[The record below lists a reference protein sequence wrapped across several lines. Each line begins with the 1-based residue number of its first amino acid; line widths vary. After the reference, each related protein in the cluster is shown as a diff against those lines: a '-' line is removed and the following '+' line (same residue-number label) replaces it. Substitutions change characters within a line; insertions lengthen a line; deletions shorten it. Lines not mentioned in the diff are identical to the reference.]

1 MGMPEGSKRHR
12 RREHQP
18 GWKGFRV
25 DLRSSW
31 SHLFRRSSRDHKR
44 FVYLVLLIGITL
56 RIARLGGPVTYDE
69 ALTYVNYSSHSFGF
83 LFSDYMFTSNHILHS
98 ALVRISTLIFG
109 VHLWSLR
116 LPALIAGILVMPLF
130 YAFVRALFNRHI
142 ALIGLCLI
150 AVSGPLVEYSAM
162 ARGYS
167 LTWFFMVCSLL
178 AARHFVKHEN
188 SVSVVVMAIFC
199 ALGMW
204 AAPVMI
210 YPALMIF
217 IWAFFMLVTNY
228 QSTVR
233 RRTVKLVGSFLL
245 FMVLTLLFYSPVM
258 IRHSMDQLIHHPSL
272 VDNTWA
278 VFVNTQQDRAFDL
291 WAYFTGTA
299 TTLLTFLGAIG
310 VFYSAYASLKYRLL
324 LFGMIFAS
332 VPLVILQ
339 RMVAPPAAWIFCLFV
354 LHLGTAIGA
363 FYLMKL
369 VQDRLAPSFSKPQRT
384 LVAGLFM
391 LVVFGWYGVRG
402 EGDPV
407 ERFPEAGDAADWI
420 IKDTK
425 PGDRVYVALPWDA
438 PVEFRL
444 ACDRGDSQVF
454 NGKPADDGTTYVL
467 VAPGAGQTPL
477 GVMND
482 DDQGSAAQPK
492 LHLVKNWKR
501 LELYSDRP

>member
-1 MGMPEGSKRHR
+1 MPEGSKRRH

-18 GWKGFRV
+18 GWSGFRA
-25 DLRSSW
+25 DLYSSW
-31 SHLFRRSSRDHKR
+31 GHLFRRSSTDHKR
-44 FVYLVLLIGITL
+44 FVYVVLLIGIIL
-56 RIARLGGPVTYDE
+56 RIARMDGPVTYDE

-98 ALVRISTLIFG
+98 AFVRISTLIFG

-130 YAFVRALFNRHI
+130 YAYVRALFNRHI
-142 ALIGLCLI
+142 AVIALCLV
-150 AVSGPLVEYSAM
+150 AVNGPLVEYSAM
-162 ARGYS
+162 ATGYS
-167 LTWFFMVCSLL
+167 LTWFFMACSLL

-188 SVSVVVMAIFC
+188 SVSAVMMAVFC

-233 RRTVKLVGSFLL
+233 RRAIKLVGSFLL
-245 FMVLTLLFYSPVM
+245 FSTLSFLFYSPVI
-258 IRHSMDQLIHHPSL
+258 IRHSLDQLIHHPSL

-299 TTLLTFLGAIG
+299 STTLAFLGAIG
-310 VFYSAYASLKYRLL
+310 VCYSAYASLKYRLL
-324 LFGMIFAS
+324 LFAMIIGT
-332 VPLVILQ
+332 VPLVLMQ

-363 FYLMKL
+363 FYLVKL
-369 VQDRLAPSFSKPQRT
+369 VQDKMAPRFSKPQRT
-384 LVAGLFM
+384 LVAGLVM
-391 LVVFGWYGVRG
+391 MVVFGWYGVRG

-407 ERFPEAGDAADWI
+407 ERFPEADDAAAWI
-420 IKDTK
+420 IKDTE
-425 PGDRVYVALPWDA
+425 PMDRVYVAFPWDA
-438 PVEFRL
+438 PLKFAV
-444 ACDRGDSQVF
+444 ACDHGDAQIF
-454 NGKPADDGTTYVL
+454 NAKHAAEGATYVM
-467 VAPGAGQTPL
+467 VSPGAGQTPQ
-477 GVMND
+477 GVMSD
-482 DDQGSAAQPK
+482 DDQGSAVHPK
-492 LHLVKNWKR
+492 LRMMKTWRR

>member
-1 MGMPEGSKRHR
+1 MPEGSKRHR

-18 GWKGFRV
+18 GWKGFRT

-31 SHLFRRSSRDHKR
+31 GHLFRRSSTDHKR
-44 FVYLVLLIGITL
+44 FVFLVLAIGVIL
-56 RIARLGGPVTYDE
+56 RILRLDGPVTYDE
-69 ALTYVNYSSHSFGF
+69 ALTYVNYSSRSFGF
-83 LFSDYMFTSNHILHS
+83 LFSDYMYTGNHILHS
-98 ALVRISTLIFG
+98 AFVRISTLIFG

-116 LPALIAGILVMPLF
+116 LPALIAGILAMPLF

-142 ALIGLCLI
+142 AVIALCLL
-150 AVSGPLVEYSAM
+150 AVSGPLVEYSAL
-162 ARGYS
+162 ARGYG

-188 SVSVVVMAIFC
+188 SVSVVMLGLFC

-210 YPALMIF
+210 YPALMVF

-233 RRTVKLVGSFLL
+233 RRIAKLAGSFLL
-245 FMVLTLLFYSPVM
+245 FILLSLLFYSPV
-258 IRHSMDQLIHHPSL
+258 IIKHSLDQLIHHPSL
-272 VDNTWA
+272 DDNTWA
-278 VFVNTQQDRAFDL
+278 AFVNTQQDRAFDL

-299 TTLLTFLGAIG
+299 STVLAFLGAVGII
-310 VFYSAYASLKYRLL
+310 YSAYASVKYRLL
-324 LFGMIFAS
+324 LFAMIIGS
-332 VPLVILQ
+332 VPLVIIQ
-339 RMVAPPAAWIFCLFV
+339 HMVAPPAVWSFCLFV

-369 VQDRLAPSFSKPQRT
+369 VQDKLAPRFNKPQRT

-391 LVVFGWYGVRG
+391 LTVFGWFGVRG
-402 EGDPV
+402 QGDPV
-407 ERFPEAGDAADWI
+407 ERFPEAGEAAEWI
-420 IKDTK
+420 KKDTK

-438 PVEFRL
+438 PVEFHL
-444 ACDRGDSQVF
+444 ACDRGDPQVF
-454 NGKPADDGTTYVL
+454 KGKPVGVGTTYVL

-482 DDQGSAAQPK
+482 DDQGNTAHPE
-492 LHLVKNWKR
+492 LRIVKNWKR